1 MRAGKELGY
10 DVKNGATYACS
21 EGPRFETPA
30 EIKMFRQLGGDL
42 AGMTTVPEVCLAK
55 EAEICYATVS
65 MITNYAAGL
74 TDQVQ
79 THEEVNECMEE
90 NNKRIQNL
98 IMKAIDLYED
108 EDCECRHVLAEYG
121 GFKA

>member
-1 MRAGKELGY
+1 
-10 DVKNGATYACS
+10 
-21 EGPRFETPA
+21 
-30 EIKMFRQLGGDL
+30 MFRKLGGDL

-98 IMKAIDLYED
+98 IMKAVDLYED

-121 GFKA
+121 GFKP

>member
-1 MRAGKELGY
+1 MLCYSFY
-10 DVKNGATYACS
+10 DH
-21 EGPRFETPA
+21 
-30 EIKMFRQLGGDL
+30 
-42 AGMTTVPEVCLAK
+42 
-55 EAEICYATVS
+55 
-65 MITNYAAGL
+65 NYAAGL

-121 GFKA
+121 GFKP